1 MATRIKFQQNL
12 DDLKE
17 KLLVMAGMAEQAIQR
32 SIEAY
37 RTRDLSICEQVFR
50 AEPSINRLEREIDQ
64 MALDLLAMEQP
75 MAIDLRFILSV
86 IRINADLER
95 VGDQAVNIA
104 VRVREM
110 GAFANIDLPVD
121 IPKLASLAAA
131 MVRKALQAFIEADAD
146 LATSVLA
153 LDDQVDEMNDA
164 AFYALSTLIKEQP
177 ELTPQSLNALIIARN
192 LERVGDHA
200 TNIAEEC
207 DFLGPWRG
215 CAAQCRR
222 SITYRTGDSATWFC
236 ILEWMA
242 APQPHPEHSK
252 TNSNPSL
259 LLIALVVIVL
269 AIVGFL
275 VLKPRPS
282 ASGEDQKPASAPVV
296 SH

>member
-1 MATRIKFQQNL
+1 MRIKFHQSL

-17 KLLVMAGMAEQAIQR
+17 RLLVMAGMAEQAIQR

-37 RTRDLSICEQVFR
+37 TTRDLNLCELVFR
-50 AEPSINRLEREIDQ
+50 SEPAINRLEREIDQ

-121 IPKLASLAAA
+121 IPRLASLASA

-146 LATSVLA
+146 LARSVLT

-164 AFYALSTLIKEQP
+164 AFYSLSNLIKENAD
-177 ELTPQSLNALIIARN
+177 LTPQSLNALIIARN

-200 TNIAEEC
+200 TNIAE
-207 DFLGPWRG
+207 DVIFWVRG
-215 CAAQCRR
+215 FDVR
-222 SITYRTGDSATWFC
+222 
-236 ILEWMA
+236 
-242 APQPHPEHSK
+242 H
-252 TNSNPSL
+252 NST
-259 LLIALVVIVL
+259 
-269 AIVGFL
+269 
-275 VLKPRPS
+275 
-282 ASGEDQKPASAPVV
+282 PAN
-296 SH
+296 